1 MQPSSHFTHFNVNV
15 FLLRTVRTDDVAC
28 CQRCRLA
35 TSGSPAW
42 WAFRKSFHL
51 YGTWFQPQ
59 HAHLNCDYGSQ
70 NITVTAVTSKAQ
82 ERKCHQK
89 EQGKAPNVQRSGS
102 SKAAHE
108 INFSKRNSTRAATP
122 LSCSQW
128 RASNNCTD
136 VTLLFLMSVSTTSP
150 SRRLSG
156 RLVQT
161 RLSACHLL
169 PPVHPFIP

>member
-1 MQPSSHFTHFNVNV
+1 MRRGRLHTSQLFRKSSLVRYMVPTTTHTPELWLRRSEHHSHSSHF
-15 FLLRTVRTDDVAC
+15 
-28 CQRCRLA
+28 
-35 TSGSPAW
+35 
-42 WAFRKSFHL
+42 KSTCF
-51 YGTWFQPQ
+51 W
-59 HAHLNCDYGSQ
+59 
-70 NITVTAVTSKAQ
+70 KERQ

-102 SKAAHE
+102 SKGAHE

-150 SRRLSG
+150 SRRLSD
-156 RLVQT
+156 RFVQT